1 MVQEQELHSNGN
13 GNGNG
18 VGILG
23 THVDVDE
30 PSIFDAD
37 ADFSSDTH
45 KPNFIVEDGPDV
57 LKEVEDER
65 EATKGKR
72 GKRALWAAFLL
83 LVVLITGVICF
94 LFLTGGTAA
103 KKAHVPV
110 NKTTS
115 ATDNEDAATRQ
126 AIEQLNGASGVKLDD
141 GSLVRPQASPGASPS
156 QNSVTAEQPVTQL
169 PQTTLTQTAA
179 AEKTNTSAQDNST
192 SSSAVKAVTAS
203 ARNNEK
209 SVRIGEEAVAIS
221 TTTSRRD
228 EERKPNTAGSQPGL
242 PTFGSMLPVKSL
254 GVIYSLRSGALARF
268 ELTRDVKGKGWSLAH
283 GTVLVG
289 ALRGSEYNRAFV
301 SMVGF
306 IDPESGKFVQL
317 GGDLLGPDG
326 GAGVKGKRRQMS
338 SNWSKVFR
346 RLGEAG
352 LNIAGRAASSIGRGP
367 IIITDAYGQSASQFG
382 NEFNGVLSNKDRDGF
397 IEVPAGTSCYVMIT
411 DLPEKVH
418 GVDALARLTRNDLE
432 EKTDTDE
439 KRDAT
444 GISEHELADLLQS
457 GDKQAIKT
465 ALPRMTPEM
474 RRVAEAV
481 MSEGGD
487 R

>member
-1 MVQEQELHSNGN
+1 MVEERALTNNGN
-13 GNGNG
+13 GAGMF
-18 VGILG
+18 G
-23 THVDVDE
+23 THVEVDEE
-30 PSIFDAD
+30 PSIFDSEQAEVV
-37 ADFSSDTH
+37 SDTH
-45 KPNFIVEDGPDV
+45 KPDFVVQDGPDV
-57 LKEVEDER
+57 LKQVEEER

-72 GKRALWAAFLL
+72 GKRALFAAFLL
-83 LVVLITGVICF
+83 VVVLVTGIVCF
-94 LFLTGGTAA
+94 FFLAGGASA
-103 KKAHVPV
+103 KKARVPV
-110 NKTTS
+110 NKTAS
-115 ATDNEDAATRQ
+115 NTDNEDAATRQ
-126 AIEQLNGASGVKLDD
+126 AIEQLSGSTGVKLDD
-141 GSLVRPQASPGASPS
+141 GSVVRPQASPGASPS
-156 QNSVTAEQPVTQL
+156 QNSVGPEQPVTQL
-169 PQTTLTQTAA
+169 TQTALTQTAA
-179 AEKTNTSAQDNST
+179 AEKTSTAAQD
-192 SSSAVKAVTAS
+192 SSSQTVAKAVSES
-203 ARNNEK
+203 ARNTEK
-209 SVRIGEEAVAIS
+209 SVRIGEETA
-221 TTTSRRD
+221 TTPTTPSRRD
-228 EERKPNTAGSQPGL
+228 GDARKSENASPAGVAL

-289 ALRGSEYNRAFV
+289 ALRGSEYNRAFI

-317 GGDLLGPDG
+317 GGDLLGADG

-352 LNIAGRAASSIGRGP
+352 LNIAGGAASSIGRGP
-367 IIITDAYGQSASQFG
+367 IIITDAYGQSAAQFG

-397 IEVPAGTSCYVMIT
+397 VEIAAGTSCYVMIT

-418 GVDALARLTRNDLE
+418 GADAVARMTRSDLE
-432 EKTDTDE
+432 EKADTDE
-439 KRDAT
+439 KRGAT
-444 GISEHELADLLQS
+444 GISEHELAELLQS
-457 GDKQAIKT
+457 GDKERIKA

-474 RRVAEAV
+474 RRVAEAA